1 MQPGEEWEE
10 AGEDACQPADLLYLV
25 VCTMQPGEEWE
36 EAGEDA
42 GQPPDLFLWNVQVV
56 LQLQPPAHLN
66 KIMFTPATSK
76 DSTVLFCTV

>member
-10 AGEDACQPADLLYLV
+10 AGEDAGQPADLLPGG
-25 VCTMQPGEEWE
+25 MQPGEEWE

-42 GQPPDLFLWNVQVV
+42 GQPPHLFLWNVQVV